1 MADNSETIV
10 LKYVAEVEGLKA
22 GLKSVQASVTE
33 LTKTNEELQKKL
45 SDTFEKPA
53 EKVQSLKG
61 RLRELKAQLA
71 EATDPKEI
79 ERLAKAAGAL
89 TDQIQDA
96 GDAAKVFASE
106 SKFEQIG
113 TALGGVGSKLRS
125 LDFKG
130 ALDQSKLLV
139 SASKGLTFK
148 EGAKGIADLGQT
160 LGNVGKA
167 LLTNPIFL
175 LGAAIALIVTNFES
189 LTKAGGLV
197 GSIFSGIGE
206 AIKGV
211 KEGFTAFTDA
221 IGLTDSKA
229 EQLREYKKA
238 LDEIRQSAQEGAKAV
253 EDAIESNNIKIQ
265 KNLGKITEEQAKLE
279 EARINK
285 KKALSEVEKKI
296 NEAVA
301 KELERQG
308 IESNSKRLVD
318 QEKISKAR
326 ADIEFQFGKESAAI
340 LRKFDSD
347 KQLIESEGIAKN
359 IEKNKKAS
367 EERIK
372 LAEAEAKKLK
382 KIKDDASAQLAKEA
396 TGKNNELEIARATEE
411 EKLLITKSNEA
422 EKLKAIYESS
432 NKTLEDKENLNQAL
446 LALEKKYNDD
456 LKVLT
461 DKQAADKLS
470 ADEQLYKDALAEL
483 DKYEAERDKS
493 GDYTPEKTAARK
505 KAEKKAFN
513 DTVQIAQETL
523 SILET
528 LSQQRTE
535 KELAAAQERS
545 SKELEVYKD
554 QLANNLISKK
564 RYDQLVEKN
573 NKKLQAEE
581 LKIKKEAFE
590 REKSIA
596 LANAIIQTAVAA
608 IKAYSEGGPIAG
620 PILAALAVAAGA
632 IQIAAI
638 ENAPPPKFEKGGKVK
653 GNRHFAGGTLIEAE
667 KDEFI
672 INRKEAIKH
681 DRLLEAINN
690 GRAEKYIHEMY
701 LAPVLKQTAKRIKE
715 QQQKDFATN
724 IANSMML
731 QGEFKDV
738 NILDSLKMS
747 RQNDREIAQY
757 IVKNISP
764 NVNKYNW

>member
-1 MADNSETIV
+1 MADSTETIV
-10 LKYVAEVEGLKA
+10 VKYVAEVEGLKA
-22 GLKSVQASVTE
+22 GLKSVQTSVTE
-33 LTKTNEELQKKL
+33 LNQSNEQLQKKL
-45 SDTFEKPA
+45 GDAFDKPA
-53 EKVQSLKG
+53 EKVQSLKS

-71 EATDPKEI
+71 EATDPKEV

-89 TDQIQDA
+89 SDQLQDA

-113 TALGGVGSKLRS
+113 TALGGVGSKLKN

-189 LTKAGGLV
+189 LTKAGGLIGNIF
-197 GSIFSGIGE
+197 GSIKE
-206 AIKGV
+206 AINGV
-211 KEGFTAFTDA
+211 IEGFTAFTDA
-221 IGLTDSKA
+221 VGLTDSKA
-229 EQLREYKKA
+229 SALREYKKA
-238 LDEIRQSAQEGAKAV
+238 LDEIRQSAEEGAQAV
-253 EDAIESNNIKIQ
+253 QDAIESNNIKIQ
-265 KNLGKITEEQAKLE
+265 KNLGKITEEQSKLE

-285 KKALSEVEKKI
+285 KKALAEVEKKI

-340 LRKFDSD
+340 IRKFDSD
-347 KQLIESEGIAKN
+347 KQLIESESIAKN

-372 LAEAEAKKLK
+372 LAEAEAKRLK

-493 GDYTPEKTAARK
+493 GDYTPEKSAKRK
-505 KAEKKAFN
+505 KAEKQAFN

-523 SILET
+523 AILDT

-535 KELAAAQERS
+535 REIAAAQERS
-545 SKELEVYKD
+545 SKELETYKD

-573 NKKLQAEE
+573 NKKLAAEE

-590 REKSIA
+590 RDKSIA
-596 LANAIIQTAVAA
+596 IANAIIQTALNV
-608 IKAYSEGGPIAG
+608 IKAYGEGGPAG
-620 PILAALAVAAGA
+620 IILAALAAAAGA

-653 GNRHFAGGTLIEAE
+653 GNRHFSGGTLIEAE

-672 INRKEAIKH
+672 VNRKEAIKH

-757 IVKNISP
+757 IVKHISP